1 MSTNDWHDDE
11 EPLAPLPAHERPWR
25 HPSEVGAH
33 EWLVTEPP
41 LVLGRGLV
49 LTTSVVIG
57 LLTFAVLWTTI
68 PTRAGRGVASSDSSV
83 VNLDASSVTDLVTTV
98 AAQSTVATA
107 PSSSVA
113 PSRNPLPT
121 MAVRASFAAQPTSA
135 RRVLALPVRDGS
147 LLVTTA
153 RAVAEGSE
161 VEIELPDGTTI
172 VASVLLVD
180 GLHGLALLAP
190 VSSIPTE
197 SFAIAA
203 DVQPGDQLSV
213 LGDPDMTVSF
223 DGTDAS
229 SGELPEDADVP
240 EGAPVLNQRGE
251 LVALCTH
258 DADGTPRLLTL
269 ALLDTLDTMIG
280 DGGQSPVWIGIVI
293 NDDPTAMLTVGAID
307 PEGPA
312 AHAGLRT
319 GDVVVAVDGVAITDC
334 DALVAVL
341 AAHQPGDVVVVTVRG
356 TDGTTRDLEV
366 ELAEPKTAI

>member
-1 MSTNDWHDDE
+1 VSTSDWHDDE
-11 EPLAPLPAHERPWR
+11 EPLAPLPAHEREWR

-33 EWLVTEPP
+33 DWLLSEPP
-41 LVLGRGLV
+41 LALGRGLV
-49 LTTSVVIG
+49 LTTTVVIT
-57 LLTFAVLWTTI
+57 LLALAVLWTTI
-68 PTRAGRGVASSDSSV
+68 PTRAGRGVALTDAASV
-83 VNLDASSVTDLVTTV
+83 VSLGPSSVTELATTSV
-98 AAQSTVATA
+98 PRQLPTTIASTVARA
-107 PSSSVA
+107 
-113 PSRNPLPT
+113 PLPT
-121 MAVRASFAAQPTSA
+121 MAVHASFAASPTSA
-135 RRVLALPVRDGS
+135 RRVLALPVQQGS

-153 RAVAEGSE
+153 PAVAEGND
-161 VEIELPDGTTI
+161 VEIELPDGTVV

-190 VSSIPTE
+190 VDALTTE
-197 SFAIAA
+197 SFAVATQ
-203 DVQPGDQLSV
+203 VQPGDELSV
-213 LGDPDMTVSF
+213 LGDPDLKVSY

-229 SGELPEDADVP
+229 SGELPESADVP

-269 ALLDTLDTMIG
+269 SLLDTLSAMIG
-280 DGGQSPVWIGIVI
+280 DSDTSPVWIGIVI

-312 AHAGLRT
+312 ARAGLRT
-319 GDVVVAVDGVAITDC
+319 GDVVVAVDGVTIADC

-341 AAHQPGDVVVVTVRG
+341 AAHQPGDVIVVTVRG
-356 TDGTTRDLEV
+356 ADGLTRDLKI